1 MTRSLIGETLCESG
15 RCIDAFKKRRRVLKK
30 RGRVLQ
36 KRGRVLQKRGRVLKK
51 VCLVR
56 ETGDGPLL
64 QKGGGWLLK
73 KGGMVLKN
81 PVEDHWRSLRSST
94 PSRRPSLC
102 LPDLRCCLAHLPE
115 VKQFVCLCPAIL
127 D

>member
-1 MTRSLIGETLCESG
+1 MRFLGFRETLWESG
-15 RCIDAFKKRRRVLKK
+15 RCIDALKKRRRVLKK
-30 RGRVLQ
+30 RGGVLK

-56 ETGDGPLL
+56 ETGGGLLL

-81 PVEDHWRSLRSST
+81 CVEDHGG
-94 PSRRPSLC
+94 P
-102 LPDLRCCLAHLPE
+102 
-115 VKQFVCLCPAIL
+115 
-127 D
+127 